1 MYHLKEEGS
10 KEHVMGLKA
19 GGKLAIIA
27 GCGPMGLGCAAV
39 AMAMEPRPS
48 KIVITDINEARVRR
62 AREVLKPQSG
72 VELEIVNTAEF
83 EDTAKTLRER
93 YTGGAGFDD
102 VMIMAPVP
110 SVAETADAV
119 CGTDSCINFFAG
131 PTRKDFFASINLYDV
146 HYNDKHLIGT
156 SGGDME
162 DLRIAVRLLES
173 GAIDASILL
182 THIGGLDAVA
192 PCVCQLPAIPGGK
205 KLIYCGLRLPLTAID
220 EFEEKGKQEPLFA
233 ALAEICKRHGMLWN
247 AEAEAYLL
255 AHGERM

>member
-1 MYHLKEEGS
+1 MDMLP
-10 KEHVMGLKA
+10 
-19 GGKLAIIA
+19 I
-27 GCGPMGLGCAAV
+27 
-39 AMAMEPRPS
+39 
-48 KIVITDINEARVRR
+48 RR
-62 AREVLKPQSG
+62 AILSVTDKTGLVEFATFLSQNG

-192 PCVCQLPAIPGGK
+192 PCVCQLPSIPGGK